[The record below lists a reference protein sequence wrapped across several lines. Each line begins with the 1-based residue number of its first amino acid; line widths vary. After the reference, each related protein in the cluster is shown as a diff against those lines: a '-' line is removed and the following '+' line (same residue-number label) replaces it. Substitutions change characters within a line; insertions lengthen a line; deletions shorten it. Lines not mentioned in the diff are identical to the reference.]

1 LDLSLEL
8 AQRAFGGSGF
18 FGERA
23 NLCKGLIPVAES
35 DRFACLDPLRVAGE
49 VGLRLVDIDCGHVA
63 YNMTM
68 FIVLSIR
75 VNLKIW
81 SVDLCGEVRH
91 LFELSE
97 TYGTVSASG
106 MLNCFSI
113 VSQKALF

>member
-1 LDLSLEL
+1 MRLG
-8 AQRAFGGSGF
+8 AVAC

-49 VGLRLVDIDCGHVA
+49 VGLRLVDVDCGHVVN
-63 YNMTM
+63 NMTM
-68 FIVLSIR
+68 FLVLSIR
-75 VNLKIW
+75 VNLNVW
-81 SVDLCGEVRH
+81 RVDLCGEVRR